1 VKVSSGPFNIQ
12 GENMAKKKRAS
23 GGEVY
28 LDHNLCPKHEKL
40 SEEEKKGVLEQYKIT
55 IAELPSISIT
65 DQAIIKLNAKSGD
78 VIKIT
83 RKSATCREAI
93 FYRGVI
99 SDQ

>member
-28 LDHNLCPKHEKL
+28 LDHNLVPKHEKL
-40 SEEEKKGVLEQYKIT
+40 SEEEKKQVLEQYKIT
-55 IAELPSISIT
+55 MAEVPSILIT
-65 DQAIIKLNAKSGD
+65 DPAISKLNVKSGD
-78 VIKIT
+78 MIKIT

-99 SDQ
+99 SD